1 MEASSQSGYHRL
13 EIVVTPVKSNQK
25 PIIGWREWV
34 SLPKLGIPA
43 IKVKIDTG
51 ARSSALHA
59 FDMEIFRNRGR
70 DMVRFIVHP
79 FQRNNR
85 NRILAEVELLDHR
98 MVRSSSGDAK
108 MRPVILTELMLM
120 GQRRSIEL
128 TLIDRSTMGFR
139 MLLGREAI
147 RGGYVVDPNRSYL
160 AGKGSQRQR

>member
-1 MEASSQSGYHRL
+1 
-13 EIVVTPVKSNQK
+13 
-25 PIIGWREWV
+25 
-34 SLPKLGIPA
+34 
-43 IKVKIDTG
+43 
-51 ARSSALHA
+51 
-59 FDMEIFRNRGR
+59 
-70 DMVRFIVHP
+70 MVRFYVHP

-85 NRILAEVELLDHR
+85 GRIGAEVEMFDRR

-120 GQRRSIEL
+120 GERRSIEL

-160 AGKGSQRQR
+160 AGKGSGRQR